1 MADRPGVL
9 ERLLSGDVTALAR
22 SITWAEAG
30 DARFRRVLSG
40 ANERVGQAW
49 RVGVTGPP
57 GAGKSTLVNEIIGA
71 HRAGDRTVGVVAVDP
86 SSPFTGGALLG
97 DRIRMDGRSSD
108 AGVFIRSMAS
118 RGSRGGIAR
127 ATVDAVDAMD
137 VFGLEEVLVETV
149 GVGQAEYDVV
159 GAADTVLVVLCPGA
173 GDGVQ
178 ALKAGILEVADVL
191 CVNKAD
197 LAGAERLVSD
207 LEEAV
212 ELRAEGLRDGWV
224 APVVTCS
231 AGKAEGVEQVMS
243 ALAAH
248 KEWLEA
254 GRLKEHRRV
263 RRLAQVHRAVAE
275 ALDEELWE
283 AAGWRESAGHL
294 LENGKP
300 HYDVVDELIGG
311 LRDAQLETA
320 KGSREER

>member
-1 MADRPGVL
+1 MTERTGVL

-22 SITWAEAG
+22 AITWAEAG
-30 DARFRRVLSG
+30 DARFQRVLSG
-40 ANERVGQAW
+40 ANERVGRAW

-57 GAGKSTLVNEIIGA
+57 GAGKSTLVNELIGA
-71 HRAGDRTVGVVAVDP
+71 HRAADRTVGVIAVDP

-108 AGVFIRSMAS
+108 EGVFIRSMAS

-137 VFGLEEVLVETV
+137 VFGLQELLVETV

-191 CVNKAD
+191 CVNKSD

-207 LEEAV
+207 LQEAV
-212 ELRAEGLRDGWV
+212 ELRADGLRGGWV
-224 APVVTCS
+224 TPVVSCS
-231 AGKAEGVEQVMS
+231 AGKAEGVDEVMS
-243 ALAAH
+243 ALSAH
-248 KEWLEA
+248 QEWLEA
-254 GRLKEHRRV
+254 GRLSEHRSV
-263 RRLAQVHRAVAE
+263 RRLAQVRRAVAE

-283 AAGWRESAGHL
+283 AAGWRERATHL

-300 HYDVVDELIGG
+300 HYDVVAELIGE
-311 LRDAQLETA
+311 LRDAALDKAE
-320 KGSREER
+320 GSRKEG